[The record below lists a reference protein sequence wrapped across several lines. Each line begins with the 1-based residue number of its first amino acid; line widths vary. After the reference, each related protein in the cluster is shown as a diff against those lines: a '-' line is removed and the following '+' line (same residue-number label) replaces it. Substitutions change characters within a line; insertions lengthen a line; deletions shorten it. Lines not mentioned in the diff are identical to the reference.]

1 MTKYLHDQPEHVSLW
16 SHQHD
21 ILDNDLERLAYE
33 KEAGSDVYNSILD
46 EEPTYH
52 SLMNFPEEEEENL
65 YQYALDE
72 YDDDDV
78 FGDRDNYK
86 NADRDEM
93 YYFI

>member
-1 MTKYLHDQPEHVSLW
+1 MTKYLHDLPEHASLW
-16 SHQHD
+16 SHQDD

-33 KEAGSDVYNSILD
+33 KEVRSDVYNSILD

-52 SLMNFPEEEEENL
+52 SLMNFPEEEDDQL

-72 YDDDDV
+72 YDNDDA

-86 NADRDEM
+86 NADRDEV